1 MSSRPGE
8 AQVYSPARKHRGI
21 LINRLPKAR
30 NALKPPRSSCSI
42 LPALTFFQMFSFLLS
57 PEYLPSDC
65 TSDCLVV
72 FVCLPTGGSSCR
84 SPPPTVCLST
94 CLFLSAAYRC
104 LMKPTTREKGDHGR
118 RESKRGEGTKS
129 RGFSNSKSRSKVLER

>member
-21 LINRLPKAR
+21 LINHLPKAR

-72 FVCLPTGGSSCR
+72 FVCLPAGASSCR
-84 SPPPTVCLST
+84 SHPCLPVYLPFSVCCLS
-94 CLFLSAAYRC
+94 LSDETHHQGEGG
-104 LMKPTTREKGDHGR
+104 PREARKQ
-118 RESKRGEGTKS
+118 RGEGTKS